1 MRFRAGIPLSSASG
15 QLVIV
20 RSDESPLL
28 FARWAR
34 REVMQQDFS

>member
-1 MRFRAGIPLSSASG
+1 MRFRAGIPLSPASG

-28 FARWAR
+28 FALGAR
-34 REVMQQDFS
+34 REVMRQGFS